1 MVGTIP
7 AQPKIYH
14 ITHVNN
20 LRRIIESGV
29 IWSDAKRLEHAFE
42 CESIGMNGIKQ
53 RRMELPV
60 TCYPDTMVG
69 EYVPFYFCPRSVM
82 LYILYAKNHPELTY
96 RGGQTPIV
104 HLEIDMHTAIAWAD
118 ANDRKWAFS
127 ERNAGTYYTNFHT
140 GIDKLS
146 AINWNAVAARDFR
159 GSEIKD
165 GKQAEF
171 LLYESMPWQLV
182 ERIGVHNTAVSQ
194 QVADI
199 LQEVMLPTV
208 ISIEKLWYF

>member
-1 MVGTIP
+1 MSGTIP
-7 AQPKIYH
+7 ARPKIYH

-20 LRRIIESGV
+20 LARIIESGM

-42 CESIGMNGIKQ
+42 CETIGMSGIKQ

-96 RGGQTPIV
+96 RGGQLPIV

-118 ANDRKWAFS
+118 ANGRKWAFS

-140 GIDKLS
+140 GTDELGT
-146 AINWNAVAARDFR
+146 INWNAVAARDFR
-159 GSEIKD
+159 DSEIKD

-171 LLYESMPWQLV
+171 LLYESMPWHLV
-182 ERIGVHNTAVSQ
+182 ERIGVHNTTVSR

-199 LQEVMLPTV
+199 LSEETPSPV
-208 ISIEKLWYF
+208 ILVERSWYF